1 MPEVPDGE
9 RRRRPVLH
17 ALTIEAPAAPA
28 AARAPAFA
36 SPLGLTPR
44 HLAEKI
50 LTSRSALEGE
60 RKQFTETYHRQPT
73 TQEKPAGKFST
84 HRRAK
89 QHPEGLPLRRQAERD
104 PETGLHRPGT
114 SHGRIGGLARGSG
127 DRSSPQ
133 GG

>member
-36 SPLGLTPR
+36 SPLGHTPR

-60 RKQFTETYHRQPT
+60 RKRVTETYPPPANDARKTRRQV
-73 TQEKPAGKFST
+73 
-84 HRRAK
+84 
-89 QHPEGLPLRRQAERD
+89 QHPPAS
-104 PETGLHRPGT
+104 ETT
-114 SHGRIGGLARGSG
+114 S
-127 DRSSPQ
+127 
-133 GG
+133 